1 MMAAQMYR
9 VVETKVT
16 KEGQVQID
24 IGCLWKPEKKAKEEM
39 RALKLQNSGRWLSI
53 QKQGK

>member
-1 MMAAQMYR
+1 MAAQMYR